1 MRAAFWKTDW
11 FLGLAVVVAMLF
23 AGGGDLLQ
31 SLERKAYDIGVQ
43 SS

>member
-31 SLERKAYDIGVQ
+31 SLERKA
-43 SS
+43 